1 MFAAVVLAGERFAG
15 GVLSQALGLPAS
27 VLVDVAGKPSL
38 QRVLEAITA
47 AKQAEA
53 GLVCGPSPEVYHAT
67 PALRQMVEGHGF
79 QWLAPALGPS
89 ASAIRAV
96 EALRR
101 FPVLITTG
109 DHALLTSA
117 LIDGFCNQSS
127 AASGDIVVGLVP
139 HALVQA
145 AFPES
150 RRTVQRYR
158 DGAYCGSNLFAV
170 LNARGVHALRFWQA
184 VEAERKRP
192 WKIARKLGPV
202 FLLRYLAR
210 QVSLSDAM
218 KRLSDLCG
226 CRVTCVE
233 IDSARAAVDV
243 DTLADRDLAERI
255 IRAQDATHG
264 TN

>member
-1 MFAAVVLAGERFAG
+1 LFAAVVLAGERPAG
-15 GVLSQALGLPAS
+15 GVLSRALGLPAS

-47 AKQAEA
+47 AKQVEG
-53 GLVCGPSPEVYHAT
+53 GLVCGPAPEVYHAT
-67 PALRQMVEGHGF
+67 PALRQMVEVHGF
-79 QWLAPALGPS
+79 QWLAPAQGPS

-109 DHALLTSA
+109 DHALLTA
-117 LIDGFCNQSS
+117 GLIDAFCTKALTTSS
-127 AASGDIVVGLVP
+127 DVAAGLVP
-139 HALVQA
+139 HAQVQA

-170 LNARGVHALRFWQA
+170 LNARGLRALRFWQA

-210 QVSLSDAM
+210 QVSLADAL

-226 CRVTCVE
+226 CAVACVE

-255 IRAQDATHG
+255 IRAEDATQG

>member
-1 MFAAVVLAGERFAG
+1 MFTSVVLAGERPAG

-47 AKQAEA
+47 ATQAEA
-53 GLVCGPSPEVYHAT
+53 GLVCGPAAEVYHGT
-67 PALRQMVEGHGF
+67 PALRQMVEGCGF
-79 QWLAPALGPS
+79 QWLAPAQGPS

-109 DHALLTSA
+109 DHALLTPE
-117 LIDGFCNQSS
+117 LIDGFCRKAQV
-127 AASGDIVVGLVP
+127 ASGDVVVGLVP
-139 HALVQA
+139 HSLVQA

-150 RRTVQRYR
+150 HRTVQRYR
-158 DGAYCGSNLFAV
+158 DGAFCGSNLFAI
-170 LNARGVHALRFWQA
+170 LDARGLHALRFWQA

-192 WKIARKLGPV
+192 WKIAQKLGPV
-202 FLLRYLAR
+202 FLFGYLAR
-210 QVSLSDAM
+210 QVSLAGAM

-226 CRVTCVE
+226 CRITCVE

-255 IRAQDATHG
+255 IRSEN